1 MTRTSTGTD
10 VRLRNAVLR
19 QLDWDPDVDASSIG
33 VSARDGVVT
42 LSGVIDTCAGKLT
55 AERIAKRVRGVRAV
69 ANDLEVRVTLE
80 RTDADIAADALSALR
95 LRIGIP
101 EQVQVVVHDGY
112 VTLTGTVE
120 RVLQKEL
127 ADDVVRHIRG
137 VRGVFDHTEVAPLV
151 LHREVKRRIVQALH
165 RAADV
170 DARHVQVAVDGGVV
184 TLTGMV
190 RSWPQRDAAE
200 AAASRAPG
208 VRRIDNQLF
217 VVPRDTTSFIT
228 ELC

>member
-1 MTRTSTGTD
+1 
-10 VRLRNAVLR
+10 
-19 QLDWDPDVDASSIG
+19 
-33 VSARDGVVT
+33 
-42 LSGVIDTCAGKLT
+42 
-55 AERIAKRVRGVRAV
+55 
-69 ANDLEVRVTLE
+69 VRVTLE